1 VVKGLAKLANRLRH
15 DQMVKCVDVSL
26 FTVKSG
32 YSPMTRKILT
42 VLRERLALPVQALI
56 VGQRQLSLAAVLP
69 QQAPHSG
76 IGHRSSYFLIVSS

>member
-1 VVKGLAKLANRLRH
+1 MVKGLVKLANRLRH

-26 FTVKSG
+26 STVKSG

-56 VGQRQLSLAAVLP
+56 VGQRQLSLAACCLNRHP
-69 QQAPHSG
+69 TRGLG
-76 IGHRSSYFLIVSS
+76 IGPAIF

>member
-1 VVKGLAKLANRLRH
+1 MFGGVVVKGLAKLANRLRH

-42 VLRERLALPVQALI
+42 VLRERLALRVFDFCKL
-56 VGQRQLSLAAVLP
+56 
-69 QQAPHSG
+69 
-76 IGHRSSYFLIVSS
+76 F